1 MRVHMSE
8 KEINSVIAKNLNYY
22 LTQTG
27 KTQIDLSLFMNV
39 SQATISNWCKGSK
52 MPRMDKIDKICSF
65 FNISRSDLME
75 DQKNDSVPALNKK
88 DEKDIAKKLDETLGQ
103 LESSD
108 GLMFDG
114 EVLDEETKELLK
126 ISLENAL
133 RTAKVTAKKKFTP
146 KKYKND

>member
-1 MRVHMSE
+1 MGLPAAAE
-8 KEINSVIAKNLNYY
+8 KTKYPCMPEPTRSLHPVYPVC
-22 LTQTG
+22 
-27 KTQIDLSLFMNV
+27 QIPWYGLL
-39 SQATISNWCKGSK
+39 I
-52 MPRMDKIDKICSF
+52 
-65 FNISRSDLME
+65 
-75 DQKNDSVPALNKK
+75 QKNDSVPALNKK

>member
-1 MRVHMSE
+1 MSDE
-8 KEINSVIAKNLNYY
+8 EYKKIFCKNLNYY
-22 LTQTG
+22 MKKND
-27 KTQIDLSLFMNV
+27 KTQADLIRDFGFS
-39 SQATISNWCKGSK
+39 SSTISNWCTGLK
-52 MPRMDKIDKICSF
+52 MPRMGKIQALADYFGIEK
-65 FNISRSDLME
+65 SDLIE
-75 DQKNDSVPALNKK
+75 KKDEIISLNKK

-114 EVLDEETKELLK
+114 EVLDDETKELLK